1 MCKHF
6 QGEKNMI
13 KNYEQ
18 LEEYKE
24 ELRNV
29 LNQTTKLVD
38 PAMELVIYPSISRT
52 YELCFLKDKK
62 QIDLDKNFIFYFEK
76 EFKKIS
82 KTNSIISDGFYQMNY
97 IDNRIYV
104 SYPRKELDYKIA
116 SFHQEP
122 VFQEALIRARSF
134 GNSTGLSSIE
144 GINNFIDTY
153 GEVDLI
159 QIGEAKMQMQMSK
172 IIEMISKE
180 NIKFISISGPSC
192 SGKTTTANKL
202 RIGLMSVGLNPL
214 RISLDDYYYLP
225 SQCPLNPD
233 GTRNLESID
242 SLDIKEFQKE
252 MISLLLGK
260 ETNLRTFHFKDKT
273 ADFNRVAKLNSN
285 QPIIIEGIHGLNP
298 KLWEGIDPS
307 IIFKIYISPQ
317 PQISI
322 TNLKPFPFSEARLLR
337 RLVRDEISRS
347 TSFEETFSMWSKVRE
362 EEFETIYAGEENAN
376 FVFDSFYPYELSV
389 MKELATPNLMNFRK
403 ASPYY
408 EYAQSLCNNLKQ
420 IKTIDIK
427 KIPVNSTFREFIGGG
442 LYKG

>member
-62 QIDLDKNFIFYFEK
+62 QLDLDKNFIFYFEK

-180 NIKFISISGPSC
+180 NIKFISFSGPSC
-192 SGKTTTANKL
+192 SG
-202 RIGLMSVGLNPL
+202 
-214 RISLDDYYYLP
+214 
-225 SQCPLNPD
+225 
-233 GTRNLESID
+233 
-242 SLDIKEFQKE
+242 
-252 MISLLLGK
+252 
-260 ETNLRTFHFKDKT
+260 
-273 ADFNRVAKLNSN
+273 
-285 QPIIIEGIHGLNP
+285 
-298 KLWEGIDPS
+298 
-307 IIFKIYISPQ
+307 
-317 PQISI
+317 
-322 TNLKPFPFSEARLLR
+322 
-337 RLVRDEISRS
+337 
-347 TSFEETFSMWSKVRE
+347 
-362 EEFETIYAGEENAN
+362 
-376 FVFDSFYPYELSV
+376 
-389 MKELATPNLMNFRK
+389 
-403 ASPYY
+403 
-408 EYAQSLCNNLKQ
+408 
-420 IKTIDIK
+420 
-427 KIPVNSTFREFIGGG
+427 
-442 LYKG
+442 